1 MKLIVDSGSTKVRW
15 ALCKK
20 GETPEIH
27 DTEGFNPAIV
37 PLGEIQDY
45 MAGNIPSVVGPHR
58 LDEVHFYGAGCLPHT
73 VGVVADAIAS
83 ALNDASIRIDVESD
97 MLGAARAL
105 LGRKPGIACILGT
118 GSNSCLYDGNGIVDQ
133 TPPLGFILG
142 DEGSGAVLGRRLL
155 SDVFKRQL
163 PDEITDCFLN
173 ETGLTQADVIRRV
186 YRTGAPNTFLASL
199 SKFLRRHIGCQ
210 PIEALV
216 TDEFCNFFKRNI
228 CRYKDSGSLP
238 VAFTGSIAAVFEPQL
253 RRAAQLSGVNIEKI
267 VSDPLPGLIKFHLS
281 N

>member
-15 ALCKK
+15 ALCKEGK
-20 GETPEIH
+20 APELH

-37 PLGEIQDY
+37 SAGEIQDY
-45 MAGNIPSVVGPHR
+45 MAVNIPSVVGLHS
-58 LDEVHFYGAGCLPHT
+58 LDEVYFYGAGCLPHT

-83 ALNDASIRIDVESD
+83 ALNDASVRINVESD
-97 MLGAARAL
+97 ILGATRAL

-133 TPPLGFILG
+133 IPPLGFILG

-155 SDVFKRQL
+155 GDVFKRQL
-163 PDEITDCFLN
+163 PDEIIHCFLT
-173 ETGLTQADVIRRV
+173 ETGLAQADVIRRV
-186 YRTGAPNTFLASL
+186 YRSEAPNTFLASL
-199 SKFLRRHIGCQ
+199 SKFLHRHIGRQ

-216 TDEFCNFFKRNI
+216 IDEFCNFFKRNV
-228 CRYKDSGSLP
+228 CRYKNSGSLP

-253 RRAAQLSGVNIEKI
+253 RRAAQLSAINIEKI
-267 VSDPLPGLIKFHLS
+267 VSDPLPGLIKFHSS